1 MPRPAAAYTNIWNDI
16 RVGLSQDRGLMV
28 DFKVD
33 IAGDQQQDSGG
44 DRLAT
49 GGGNATGFSR
59 GNISG
64 GGLGSVIRSGSNRR
78 QTC

>member
-1 MPRPAAAYTNIWNDI
+1 
-16 RVGLSQDRGLMV
+16 MV

-49 GGGNATGFSR
+49 GGGNATAARVTFQGRWERYSQR
-59 GNISG
+59 PGDRPTDLLT
-64 GGLGSVIRSGSNRR
+64 LGWR
-78 QTC
+78 